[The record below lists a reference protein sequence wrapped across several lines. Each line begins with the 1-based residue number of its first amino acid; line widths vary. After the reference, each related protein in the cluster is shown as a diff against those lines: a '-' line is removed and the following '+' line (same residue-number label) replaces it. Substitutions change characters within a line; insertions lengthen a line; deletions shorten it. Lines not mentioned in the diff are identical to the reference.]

1 VNCVCVVEKTGWEVE
16 SWTERGEFEELKR
29 DFAGWHED
37 IHVLIDNMDRDSL
50 YKWAL
55 HDRAPM
61 ARWGEG
67 AVTLLGDA
75 CHPTLP
81 FMAQGAAMAIE
92 DAAVLAGCLAA
103 ADSIPAGLMRYED
116 LRRQRTAGVQNGSKR
131 NAKLFH
137 LTGVKAWLRDRATR
151 RVVGR
156 TTDGLFRYDALQV
169 AKTG

>member
-1 VNCVCVVEKTGWEVE
+1 
-16 SWTERGEFEELKR
+16 
-29 DFAGWHED
+29 
-37 IHVLIDNMDRDSL
+37 MDPSSL

-61 ARWGEG
+61 PRWGQG

-103 ADSIPAGLMRYED
+103 KDSIPTALKRYED
-116 LRRQRTAGVQNGSKR
+116 LRRKRTAGVQNGSRR

-137 LTGVKAWLRDRATR
+137 LTGIKAWLRNRAASR
-151 RVVGR
+151 AGSR
-156 TTDGLFRYDALQV
+156 TVAKLFRYDALQ
-169 AKTG
+169 AAQMMSTPPNKGSPGIEHFLG